1 MNKSRPPAGVEPKG
15 PSAAER
21 GRGTLILLEG
31 LLLGDDQLVILH
43 SQLGGVAGLEGAV
56 QHLLGHSVLHLALD
70 TTR

>member
-31 LLLGDDQLVILH
+31 LLLGDNQLVVLH

-56 QHLLGHSVLHLALD
+56 
-70 TTR
+70 

>member
-31 LLLGDDQLVILH
+31 PLLGDDQLVVLH
-43 SQLGGVAGLEGAV
+43 SQLGGIAGLEGAV